1 MRVRLLARHFGRTQ
15 GGGGPQRG
23 DRMLRRLTSGGC
35 GPGEIGGQS
44 AAGGRIRS
52 GSGAA
57 GRGGA
62 GQGGNAATGAPDR
75 GRSLAL
81 GRPAALRAAGCLAS
95 GPAPPPD
102 PAPTAWRACSC
113 GCAVNK
119 ASLPGRP
126 LATEEGFSR
135 LVPPRTWAAA
145 AESSGFSGL
154 LLPKLRLE
162 SPR

>member
-1 MRVRLLARHFGRTQ
+1 MQVRLLARHFGRTL

-35 GPGEIGGQS
+35 GPGES
-44 AAGGRIRS
+44 AAKAPQEV
-52 GSGAA
+52 GSGP
-57 GRGGA
+57 GRRGRAERECCERSPGRRPFPCPR
-62 GQGGNAATGAPDR
+62 ATGWAEGRRLLAP
-75 GRSLAL
+75 
-81 GRPAALRAAGCLAS
+81 

-102 PAPTAWRACSC
+102 PAPTAWRACGC

-145 AESSGFSGL
+145 AEGSGLSGL
-154 LLPKLRLE
+154 LLPKLRPE